1 MQPKAQEAG
10 LQLEAEPLQLA
21 NPQGVGDAL
30 RIRQVLL
37 NIIDNAVKYTPAGGR
52 VHLTRTP
59 PEPPQHDQVIYH
71 FCCQDTGIGM
81 DEDFQQRMFMPFER
95 ARNTTDS
102 KIAGTGVGLPISK
115 SLLEA
120 MGGHIEVDSQPGCG
134 TTIQLAFPLLLA
146 QDEAAPAEMATYA
159 DKRVLLEVP

>member
-1 MQPKAQEAG
+1 
-10 LQLEAEPLQLA
+10 
-21 NPQGVGDAL
+21 
-30 RIRQVLL
+30 
-37 NIIDNAVKYTPAGGR
+37 
-52 VHLTRTP
+52 
-59 PEPPQHDQVIYH
+59 
-71 FCCQDTGIGM
+71 M

-134 TTIQLAFPLLLA
+134 TTIRLAFPLLLA
-146 QDEAAPAEMATYA
+146 QD
-159 DKRVLLEVP
+159 